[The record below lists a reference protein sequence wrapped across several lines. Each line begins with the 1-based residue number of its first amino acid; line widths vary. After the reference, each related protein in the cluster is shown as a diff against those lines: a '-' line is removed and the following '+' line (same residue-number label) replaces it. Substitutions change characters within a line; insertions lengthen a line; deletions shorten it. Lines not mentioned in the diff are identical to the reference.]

1 MNPDNSFPLDPPQLA
16 ALAAMVVTP
25 ELLQTENA
33 TDQAELVSPKI
44 PTNRIIDYEDY
55 SHHGLNE

>member
-25 ELLQTENA
+25 ELLQSESA
-33 TDQAELVSPKI
+33 LISAQLASPKLS
-44 PTNRIIDYEDY
+44 TKRKTDYEDY
-55 SHHGLNE
+55 GHHGLNE

>member
-1 MNPDNSFPLDPPQLA
+1 MNPDNNFPLDPPQLA

-25 ELLQTENA
+25 ELLQTEN
-33 TDQAELVSPKI
+33 TSIPAELVSPKT
-44 PTNRIIDYEDY
+44 PTNRKSDYEDY